1 VGNRLDINSYV
12 YYWND
17 VKVDVPREEFKIAS
31 GNNSQI
37 IETCDYSPVTTG
49 DKSPI
54 ATGDDSPI
62 SQKDWNIG
70 FAQGTKSTVPIYL
83 ITTLWGHPTREAS
96 HQMPTRVRHNL
107 PVPAAEGPL
116 HQFHHFPP
124 ALASSIYPCPGQSY
138 ARSGYKPG

>member
-1 VGNRLDINSYV
+1 MGNRLDINSYV

-70 FAQGTKSTVPIYL
+70 FAQGTIFGAILGITLKFLYDYTFNKYL
-83 ITTLWGHPTREAS
+83 
-96 HQMPTRVRHNL
+96 
-107 PVPAAEGPL
+107 
-116 HQFHHFPP
+116 
-124 ALASSIYPCPGQSY
+124 
-138 ARSGYKPG
+138 KK